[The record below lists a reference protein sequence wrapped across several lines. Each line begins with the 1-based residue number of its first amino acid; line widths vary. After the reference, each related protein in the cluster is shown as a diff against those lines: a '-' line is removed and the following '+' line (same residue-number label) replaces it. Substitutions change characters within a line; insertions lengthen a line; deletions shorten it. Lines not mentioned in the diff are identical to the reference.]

1 MKIITPKI
9 TTTLLLVL
17 FLVGFVNV
25 ADAAFAGKK
34 DVSKTETVAQ
44 SNTDVDN
51 AISSLETPAPAP
63 DTNTLLLVIIAL
75 FIPPLA
81 VYLLYEEIG
90 TPFWVN
96 LVLTLLFV
104 IPGIIHAL
112 VHILR

>member
-9 TTTLLLVL
+9 TTALLLVL

-34 DVSKTETVAQ
+34 AVSKTEAVAQ
-44 SNTDVDN
+44 SNTDVYN
-51 AISSLETPAPAP
+51 AITSLEAPVPAPS
-63 DTNTLLLVIIAL
+63 TSTLLLVIIAL

-81 VYLLYEEIG
+81 IYLLYEEIG

-96 LVLTLLFV
+96 LVLTLLFF
-104 IPGIIHAL
+104 IPGVIHAL
-112 VHILR
+112 IHILR